1 MQNQDQV
8 LSFSLKPKLPATI
21 VGGVPRRGAIP
32 EIGEAAATLGS
43 LPQVNKPDSELFV
56 TKSEAPRFK
65 NRTPKSSGIPAKQ
78 LQDATSVKFRS
89 GIPTKRL
96 QDVSSVKSR
105 SGIHAK
111 RLQDASS
118 FKSRPG
124 IPAKRLQDATSVK
137 SRSEKL

>member
-65 NRTPKSSGIPAKQ
+65 NRTPKSSWRGASLNHSCKDSCWLL
-78 LQDATSVKFRS
+78 LQ
-89 GIPTKRL
+89 GL
-96 QDVSSVKSR
+96 QARDWEICSK
-105 SGIHAK
+105 HAWGVVG
-111 RLQDASS
+111 LQ
-118 FKSRPG
+118 
-124 IPAKRLQDATSVK
+124 V
-137 SRSEKL
+137 